1 MSEEQLSTKE
11 LAALKAIRNSIA
23 YRSKMP
29 SVRELMNVLGY
40 RSPRSAALILESL
53 MKKGFLKKKS
63 EGNYQVVKSTI
74 EDQERSETID
84 VPLVGA
90 IRCGIPVLAEENIEA
105 MIPVSTRLANTNN
118 KYFLLRAMGD
128 SMNEKGIEEG
138 NLLLIRQQESAN
150 PGDIVVALIDDEAT
164 VKEYQ
169 PSQDTIILKP
179 RSTNPHHKPIIL
191 DHDFQIQGVVSAV
204 IPNLIEL

>member
-1 MSEEQLSTKE
+1 
-11 LAALKAIRNSIA
+11 
-23 YRSKMP
+23 
-29 SVRELMNVLGY
+29 MNVLGY